1 MRRFIAAFHCGTANF
16 FLNPPPT
23 MRRSKESGTAAAQ
36 SGDESLHSKGRA
48 CLIAAALLWSL
59 SGIVIKSPVIQAIPV
74 GDRSLVLACYRALF
88 AAVGLLPFV
97 AWRRTRLTP
106 RLMPS
111 VVSFAVMNV
120 MFVSAFTRTTAGAA
134 SCLQYTSTAWVFM
147 FSWLALKE
155 KIDRGNIIALA
166 CAICG
171 ITWILFSEQD
181 DQHADGN
188 LFALGSGVAYAGV
201 ILSLRWLRDENAI
214 WVTVLNHAFSGLVL
228 LPLVLTRHIELTALQ
243 WSLVAFLGVFQMGL
257 PYVLATRGVA
267 VLSVQESALLVLLE
281 PILVPLWAWLCWGEL
296 IGWPTLIGGG
306 LILGGLAVRYAVWP
320 DRAHP
325 L

>member
-1 MRRFIAAFHCGTANF
+1 MTNHQSS
-16 FLNPPPT
+16 LNPT
-23 MRRSKESGTAAAQ
+23 R
-36 SGDESLHSKGRA
+36 GRVF
-48 CLIAAALLWSL
+48 LIAAALLWSL

-97 AWRRTRLTP
+97 AWRRVRVTP
-106 RLMPS
+106 RLVPS

-120 MFVSAFTRTTAGAA
+120 LFVSAFTRTTAGAA
-134 SCLQYTSTAWVFM
+134 SCLQYTSTAWVFL
-147 FSWLALKE
+147 FGWLVLKE
-155 KIDRGNIIALA
+155 KIHRGNIVALVCAGGGIA
-166 CAICG
+166 
-171 ITWILFSEQD
+171 WILFSEQN

-188 LFALGSGVAYAGV
+188 LFALGSGIAYAGV
-201 ILSLRWLRDENAI
+201 MLSLRWLRNEDAA
-214 WVTVLNHAFSGLVL
+214 WVTVLNHAVSGLVL

-257 PYVLATRGVA
+257 PYVLAARGVA

-281 PILVPLWAWLCWGEL
+281 PILVPLWAWLCWGEH
-296 IGWPTLIGGG
+296 IGGPTLFGGG

-320 DRAHP
+320 DRP
-325 L
+325 LPP